1 MSAMHAT
8 RGPAAGRYR
17 GYWPAVAGLVL
28 VFLAA
33 VLPELTAG
41 RYLYVETIQ
50 FTAYAIVIPALVVL
64 GAPWTPR
71 FARLPLRGAVA
82 VAAVY
87 IGVCLAWRLPPALD
101 ALARHPVLQVPEFVT
116 LLVAGLALWLQLVG
130 SSSSRARL
138 TRPQRAAVALIPMW
152 SVWVIAYVLG
162 FADHAVVTGY
172 DVSGTLGAV
181 TDQEITAILTW
192 AVSGACFVPVIA
204 VTMLTWLRDSG
215 ALGLTADGER
225 PPALGL
231 PVVRG
236 WGRAPRAR

>member
-28 VFLAA
+28 VFFAA

-87 IGVCLAWRLPPALD
+87 IGVCLAWRLPPQA
-101 ALARHPVLQVPEFVT
+101 T
-116 LLVAGLALWLQLVG
+116 SW
-130 SSSSRARL
+130 RARES
-138 TRPQRAAVALIPMW
+138 RRRR
-152 SVWVIAYVLG
+152 
-162 FADHAVVTGY
+162 
-172 DVSGTLGAV
+172 
-181 TDQEITAILTW
+181 TDKK
-192 AVSGACFVPVIA
+192 
-204 VTMLTWLRDSG
+204 
-215 ALGLTADGER
+215 
-225 PPALGL
+225 
-231 PVVRG
+231 
-236 WGRAPRAR
+236 